1 MKLLSI
7 ISISGLFLG
16 GVALYADQAGRGKYE
31 TPDYE
36 VVKNDGAF
44 EVRDYPTI
52 TVVSA
57 PMAKV
62 DGNRNSAFMNLFGY
76 ISGKNEDAQKISMTS
91 PVIST
96 NVDGKK
102 AMSFVVPADVA
113 KAGAP
118 DANNPDI
125 AVSERSA
132 GRFAVYRYS
141 GRWTEARESA
151 ARDKLAGW
159 LEEQGL
165 ETTGSFEKANYD
177 PPFTLPM
184 LRRNEVMVRVKE

>member
-125 AVSERSA
+125 AITKRQA

-141 GRWTEARESA
+141 GRWTTKKEAA
-151 ARDKLAGW
+151 ARAKLMAWIG
-159 LEEQGL
+159 EEGL
-165 ETTGSFEKANYD
+165 KVTGTVEKANYD
-177 PPFTLPM
+177 PPFTLPAF
-184 LRRNEVMVRVKE
+184 RRNEVLVRIGK